1 MPFPPSPPPK
11 PGFESLQEAADWYA
25 QLLEDDGEHSALRQ
39 RWQRWLDESA
49 EHREA
54 WIYVQTISQRFQP
67 LRGELHQP
75 STEALLRSP
84 RVSRR
89 RALKLTALLTSGGLL
104 SWMGYRYTPLRESL
118 LAMTADSRTVTGEI
132 KPMTLTDGSRIWLDT
147 ASAMDIR
154 YTTAERQLFLRAG
167 QIFIATAPD
176 PLRPFVVVSE
186 QGRIQALGTRFSVS
200 QQDESTQLNVYD
212 GIVAV
217 TPRQNGATR
226 RVNAGQQWRFTA
238 DGLGTIDRLDSA
250 DADWRRGKLSA
261 DDTPLGEVIAR
272 LSRYRR
278 GYLSC
283 DPDIAALRLVGTF
296 PLDNTDKA
304 LDMMSRALPIR
315 IHRRF
320 SWWVTVEKKV

>member
-1 MPFPPSPPPK
+1 MPFPPSPPTK

-25 QLLEDDGEHSALRQ
+25 QLLEEDGEHSELHR

-75 STEALLRSP
+75 STDALLRSP

-89 RALKLTALLTSGGLL
+89 RALKLTALLTSGALL
-104 SWMGYRYTPLRESL
+104 SWMGYRYTPLRGSL
-118 LAMTADSRTVTGEI
+118 LAMAADNRTVTGEI
-132 KPMTLTDGSRIWLDT
+132 KQVTLSDGSRIWLDT

-154 YTTAERQLFLRAG
+154 YTTTERQLILRSG

-176 PLRPFVVVSE
+176 QQRPFIVVSD
-186 QGRIQALGTRFSVS
+186 QGRMQALGTRFSVS

-217 TPRQNGATR
+217 TPRQESGMR
-226 RVNAGQQWRFTA
+226 RITAGQQWRFTA
-238 DGLGTIDRLDSA
+238 DGQGTLDRLDSL
-250 DADWRRGKLSA
+250 DADWRTGKLSA

-278 GYLSC
+278 GHLSC
-283 DPDIAALRLVGTF
+283 APDIAALRLMGTF
-296 PLDNTDKA
+296 PLDNTDRA
-304 LDMMSRALPIR
+304 LEMISRALPIR
-315 IHRRF
+315 INRRF